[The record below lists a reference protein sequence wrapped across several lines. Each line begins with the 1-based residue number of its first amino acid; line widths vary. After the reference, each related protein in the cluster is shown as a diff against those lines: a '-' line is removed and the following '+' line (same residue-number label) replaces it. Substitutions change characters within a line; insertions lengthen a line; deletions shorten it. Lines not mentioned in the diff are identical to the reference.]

1 MLRSIIA
8 GGLPIRA
15 DTDPYHATQV
25 SSVFELK
32 LPSPSATNIL
42 FYEGNANWL
51 TLSTPMASVP
61 NTSGA
66 SPPSETSPLL
76 RPAPNPVSDDAIERD
91 DNGQEE
97 SGVPIAKEPSATKLW
112 LILSAVWV
120 GVFLGALGMFENDI

>member
-1 MLRSIIA
+1 
-8 GGLPIRA
+8 
-15 DTDPYHATQV
+15 
-25 SSVFELK
+25 
-32 LPSPSATNIL
+32 
-42 FYEGNANWL
+42 
-51 TLSTPMASVP
+51 MASVP